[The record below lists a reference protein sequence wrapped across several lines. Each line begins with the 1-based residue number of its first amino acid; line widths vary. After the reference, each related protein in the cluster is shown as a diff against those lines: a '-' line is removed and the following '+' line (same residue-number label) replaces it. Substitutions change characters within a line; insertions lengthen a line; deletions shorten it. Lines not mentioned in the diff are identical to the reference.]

1 MMTLTAVFWMYVI
14 LFGIIG
20 GFRGWAKELLVLF
33 SVLLAIAIDTVLLT
47 YVESVQVVMATRPG
61 ITQFALRSSLIL
73 ILASGM
79 GHGRL
84 SVTVVVAS
92 RMRGFGTCPQTSTL
106 SLAESLILRILNPAS
121 ANSLSA
127 PAS

>member
-47 YVESVQVVMATRPG
+47 YVESVQRGDDHPAGHDAVRAAQPG
-61 ITQFALRSSLIL
+61 
-73 ILASGM
+73 
-79 GHGRL
+79 
-84 SVTVVVAS
+84 
-92 RMRGFGTCPQTSTL
+92 
-106 SLAESLILRILNPAS
+106 
-121 ANSLSA
+121 
-127 PAS
+127 